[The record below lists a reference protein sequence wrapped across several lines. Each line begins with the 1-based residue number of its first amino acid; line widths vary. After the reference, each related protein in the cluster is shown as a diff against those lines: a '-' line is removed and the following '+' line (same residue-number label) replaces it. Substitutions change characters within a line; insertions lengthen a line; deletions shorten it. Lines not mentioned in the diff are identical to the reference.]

1 VRACRKAVGVA
12 QPSACESERKPGANT
27 SWVAAEPSALKK
39 RADSAFRS
47 ARGAVLRFLRNL
59 FSPFHTSLLLLTYGP
74 LFVLLCLAARAIA
87 AGQNSPPSDKQ
98 LSTVQTQMRNVRYHF
113 SDAVVV
119 EIKSLSGELVP
130 VGNNEFPIF
139 DDKNS
144 FSLRISAAEI
154 AIDSSNLANVLN
166 SYVFARPH
174 SPLTELSIIVA
185 NGRLKVKG
193 KLHDK
198 RDIPFETE
206 GILSPTAD
214 GKLRLHSEK
223 IKAMH
228 VPVKGL
234 MDLFGIDLGGLI
246 KGGKVPGVQAQ
257 EDDLILDLQQMLPPP
272 HIEGKVVSVRI
283 EGEKIIQIFGGPD
296 GKPMKNIR
304 GGNYM
309 AYKNNRLRFNKL
321 VMDDVDLILIDM
333 DPNDPLD
340 FYLEHYK
347 EQLSAGYTKTT
358 PDSGLRV
365 FIKDFNKLHPAKV
378 SPTDDK
384 KR

>member
-1 VRACRKAVGVA
+1 VPARKKAVAVA
-12 QPSACESERKPGANT
+12 LPPACESEGKPGANT
-27 SWVAAEPSALKK
+27 SWLAAETSVPKK
-39 RADSAFRS
+39 PADLAFRL
-47 ARGAVLRFLRNL
+47 ARGAGLQFLRYL
-59 FSPFHTSLLLLTYGP
+59 LSPLHTFLPILMCRPLL
-74 LFVLLCLAARAIA
+74 VVLCLAAPTIA
-87 AGQNSPPSDKQ
+87 AGQNSPSDKQ
-98 LSTVQTQMRNVRYHF
+98 SGSVQTQMRNVRFHF
-113 SDAVVV
+113 SDTVVV
-119 EIKSLSGELVP
+119 EIRSLNGELVP
-130 VGNNEFPIF
+130 LGNNELPIL

-144 FSLRISAAEI
+144 FSLRISSAEI

-174 SPLTELSIIVA
+174 SPFTELSITVS

-193 KLHDK
+193 KLHEK

-214 GKLRLHSEK
+214 GKLRLHSEE

-234 MDLFGIDLGGLI
+234 MGLFGIDLGGLI
-246 KGGKVPGVQAQ
+246 KEGKVPGVQAQ
-257 EDDLILDLQQMLPPP
+257 EDDLILDLEQMLPPP
-272 HIEGKVVSVRI
+272 RIEGTVVSVRI
-283 EGEKIIQIFGGPD
+283 EGEKIIQIFGGLD
-296 GKPMKNIR
+296 SKAMKNIR
-304 GGNYM
+304 GGNYI

-321 VMDDVDLILIDM
+321 VMNDVDLVLIDM

-365 FIKDFNKLHPAKV
+365 FIKDFNKLHPAKA
-378 SPTDDK
+378 SPAGDEK
-384 KR
+384 K